1 MLTIGGAACFC
12 LYPAAPLI
20 PRIFGGG
27 WEEAVEIM
35 RVLLPFFA
43 VRFAVAPV
51 ASGLIAADG
60 RRALACWQLLMLL
73 LTSSAVLLANFRG
86 LSLLP
91 YLAAYGFLMTAGY
104 LILWCWGRAVLERR
118 KRIV

>member
-1 MLTIGGAACFC
+1 MQ
-12 LYPAAPLI
+12 
-20 PRIFGGG
+20 
-27 WEEAVEIM
+27 IM

-73 LTSSAVLLANFRG
+73 LTSSAVLIANLRG

-104 LILWCWGRAVLERR
+104 LILWCWGRAALERR
-118 KRIV
+118 KGAV